1 VDVTVVREWINLAT
15 VPPLRNPTRLTAA
28 RKKKPGCSGRDDKS
42 GKGAQPGIIPQI
54 PRDGA
59 EVAVPQALEI

>member
-1 VDVTVVREWINLAT
+1 MWMDIAT